1 MPANADQQ
9 LLLGLLALQNG
20 FITRDQLVSAFGRWT
35 VDKSL
40 TLDQILLEQQALD
53 VPRQELL
60 VALAAQH
67 LRQHAQDPAQSLAAL
82 SSIASARFALQG
94 FQDADLAHSLVHLGV
109 SHTTDDPFATRAGAS
124 RIPGERFQILR
135 PHAAGGLGVV
145 SIAHDSE
152 VPREVALKEI
162 RPESADNAE
171 ARTRFL
177 REAEITGGLEHPG
190 IVPVYGLGTYADGRP
205 YYAMKF
211 VNGDS
216 LQTATARFHEHRKTG
231 ESGYQS
237 VEFRELLQR
246 FIDVCQAMQYAHD
259 RGVLHRDLKPGNIML
274 GKYGET
280 LVVDWGLA
288 KPLGENPQ
296 ATGSLEKSVVPRTAL
311 SGVDGYGTQAGAAVG
326 TPQYMSPEQA
336 EGRLDDLGPAT
347 DVYSLGATLYH
358 VLTGQPPAVGSNVA
372 EILENVR
379 RGTLIAPR
387 EHVSAIPRPLEAI
400 CRKAMSLRVEDR
412 YPQTR
417 MLANEISRWLA
428 DDSVQAYPEGW
439 GGRLARWFRHH
450 RAVALSVSVVAPTV
464 LASIG
469 IASYLIGIAEQS
481 AAQSQY
487 RETQALALTTH
498 VTAFETALQR
508 ENWDAAHLQ
517 SLDETL
523 AALLPLSTEIATEA
537 RQRLAQR
544 YASLLEEKLRR
555 PRLTEADL
563 VEFNADIARLE
574 LRDAAAADR
583 VRQALVARRNSW
595 EVVAELQGNF
605 DGWSEILDSTAVEL
619 KEGQLIRKLPPGEP
633 ALDRVK
639 TSLAATADVQCE
651 ATFTVS
657 APLTGPLGVEFQQ
670 SDTSG
675 YSFLVLPAARS
686 ANEHAPGASGDAPLR
701 IQIQRDGLSLREVVA
716 PPDLLAEGTVTIQA
730 LRQGERLQIQ
740 VNDLA
745 PMEMLDPFPLPVSQ
759 PGSITLRW
767 GTEAGSLLQL
777 VSSQMRRPM
786 TPSPLEVA
794 DQLYARG
801 NFREA
806 LRKYQEQ
813 TQQSGGSEYGR
824 EAQYKQGVCLQAL
837 GQFPEAQ
844 ALYEHLS
851 AADQDRW
858 STLADFQLWARALEE
873 NNAELAETIYH
884 RLSQRYSFEEL
895 ARIAPEETRERICRF
910 TSTTLTSFE
919 QFLFYDPHRFAKAE
933 RAYDLNALLGYGSH
947 GYQEAAY
954 QFAQHAAFLGRHDSA
969 LQTLREKQFSSSWYL
984 SDVLYLRLL
993 RESGQPLL
1001 ALEEAE
1007 KLEKSRPSAHPVDR
1021 SRIVMQRAH
1030 CLHALGRTDEARE
1043 LVSSVI
1049 PAFRESTLV
1058 YGQHVAILGPPLMA
1072 HAYLQAD
1079 AGNEEVALSA
1089 WQECA
1094 SHPPI
1099 GVMRSYYIGRAMS
1112 GTINDAD
1119 AELFLETGSST
1130 DSTGLGK
1137 VVLSYVPREK
1147 LLRVIKEMWVSP
1159 RGKAFARKIALEQ
1172 VSFRE
1177 EALSLP
1183 TIGAYQFVVQELS
1196 SEEPDP
1202 EQDDAF
1208 WAFAEQTVQLLAIE
1222 GTLRS
1227 AQLLPLAVTWKGNPG
1242 FLGWKT
1248 VEATLPVEYRGHVA
1262 YIFGLRYLK
1271 LQKAEEARKFFQTT
1285 LRDAAPDSLFSRLAA
1300 RELATL
1306 DTADTAN

>member
-1 MPANADQQ
+1 MPARADHQ

-40 TLDQILLEQQALD
+40 SLDQILLEQRALD

-82 SSIASARFALQG
+82 SSIASARLALHG
-94 FQDADLAHSLVHLGV
+94 LQDADLAHSLGHVGV
-109 SHTTDDPFATRAGAS
+109 AHPTEDPFATRAGAS

-216 LQTATARFHEHRKTG
+216 LQTATARFHEHRKAGT
-231 ESGYQS
+231 SGYQS

-274 GKYGET
+274 GQYGET

-288 KPLGENPQ
+288 KPLAENAL
-296 ATGSLEKSVVPRTAL
+296 ATGRLEKSVVPRTPL
-311 SGVDGYGTQAGAAVG
+311 SGTVEFGTQAGAAVG

-358 VLTGQPPAVGSNVA
+358 VLTGQPPAVGNNVA
-372 EILENVR
+372 EVLENVR

-400 CRKAMSLRVEDR
+400 CRKAMSLRAADR

-417 MLANEISRWLA
+417 MLSNEISRWLA

-439 GGRLARWFRHH
+439 GGRVARWFRHH
-450 RAVALSVSVVAPTV
+450 RAVALSASVAAPTV

-469 IASYLIGIAEQS
+469 IASYLVGIAEQS
-481 AAQSQY
+481 AAQSQH

-517 SLDETL
+517 SLDATV
-523 AALLPLSTEIATEA
+523 AALQKLSTERANEA
-537 RQRLAQR
+537 KGRLAER
-544 YASLLEEKLRR
+544 YASLLEQKLRR
-555 PRLTEADL
+555 PRLTESDL

-583 VRQALVARRNSW
+583 VRQALIARRNSW
-595 EVVAELQGNF
+595 EVVAELQGDF
-605 DGWSEILDSTAVEL
+605 DGWSEILDSAAVEL
-619 KEGQLIRKLPPGEP
+619 KEGELVRKLPSSDPS
-633 ALDRVK
+633 LDRVK

-651 ATFTVS
+651 ATFTVA
-657 APLTGPLGVEFQQ
+657 APLTGPLGVEFLQ

-675 YSFLVLPAARS
+675 YSFLLVPEARS
-686 ANEHAPGASGDAPLR
+686 ANAPSPKVSGDAPMR
-701 IQIQRDGLSLREVVA
+701 IQIQRDGLALREADA
-716 PPDLLAEGTVTIQA
+716 PRDLLAEGTVTIQA

-740 VNDLA
+740 INDLA

-767 GTEAGSLLQL
+767 GTEARSLLEL
-777 VSSQMRRPM
+777 VSSQMRRPLA
-786 TPSPLEVA
+786 PSPLEVA
-794 DQLYARG
+794 DQLYSRG
-801 NFREA
+801 DFREA

-813 TQQSGGSEYGR
+813 SQQSGGNEYGR
-824 EAQYKQGVCLQAL
+824 EAQYKQAVCLQAL

-844 ALYEHLS
+844 ALYEPLS

-895 ARIAPEETRERICRF
+895 ARIAPEETRERIYKSAFSSPTHYER
-910 TSTTLTSFE
+910 
-919 QFLFYDPHRFAKAE
+919 FLFYDPNRFAKLE
-933 RAYDLNALLGYGSH
+933 RTYDLYALLSHGSH
-947 GYQEAAY
+947 GYQEAAF
-954 QFAQHAAFLGRHDSA
+954 QFAQHAAFLGRYDRA
-969 LQTLREKQFSSSWYL
+969 LQTLREKRFSPAWYL
-984 SDVLYLRLL
+984 SDVFYLRLL

-1001 ALEEAE
+1001 SIEEAE
-1007 KLEKSRPSAHPVDR
+1007 RLEKSETLSNPVDR
-1021 SRIVMQRAH
+1021 SRIVMQRAL
-1030 CLHALGRTDEARE
+1030 CLLALGRTDEARE

-1058 YGQHVAILGPPLMA
+1058 YEHHVAILGQPLMV

-1079 AGNEEVALSA
+1079 AGNEDVALSA

-1094 SHPPI
+1094 SHTPI
-1099 GVMRSYYIGRAMS
+1099 GNMRSYFIGRAMT

-1119 AELFLETGSST
+1119 AERFIEAGITL

-1147 LLRVIKEMWVSP
+1147 LSRVIKEMWVSP

-1172 VSFRE
+1172 TSYRE

-1183 TIGAYQFVVQELS
+1183 IIGAYQFVVQELS
-1196 SEEPDP
+1196 SGQPDP
-1202 EQDDAF
+1202 EQDEAF
-1208 WAFAEQTVQLLAIE
+1208 WAFAEQTVHLLAIE
-1222 GTLRS
+1222 GTLQS
-1227 AQLLPLAVTWKGNPG
+1227 AQLLPFAVTWKGNPG

-1248 VEATLPVEYRGHVA
+1248 VQATLPVEYRGHLA

-1271 LQKAEEARKFFQTT
+1271 LQQPEEARKFFQTT
-1285 LRDAAPDSLFSRLAA
+1285 LRDAAPESLFSRLAA

-1306 DTADTAN
+1306 DAPDPAN